1 MSLRCCDPGSYT
13 EVIPTHVTFPRLP
26 DVSEDRLIRIESALM
41 ELQRQVELL
50 NEALLDQQKEFYG
63 IQTQVKR
70 IESLANEWSDPQRSA
85 ADERPPHY

>member
-1 MSLRCCDPGSYT
+1 
-13 EVIPTHVTFPRLP
+13 VTFPRLP